1 MVRLCC
7 PALIHVCM
15 RPIYGPAQITARFVG
30 IQQHSVSLPPFFF
43 RRDAAATFP
52 TAVLC

>member
-1 MVRLCC
+1 MVRFHCR
-7 PALIHVCM
+7 ASIHICT
-15 RPIYGPAQITARFVG
+15 RSIYGPAQVTARFVG
-30 IQQHSVSLPPFFF
+30 IRQHTVAPFF